1 MNADPGTSGEIVKA
15 ILVARDTN
23 VLLDSDLAVLY
34 GVSTTALN
42 QAVKR
47 NTARF
52 PHDFAFRLTAKE
64 TNALNQ
70 LRSSL
75 DTQKHRDPLKPP
87 FAFTEHG
94 AIMLAMILK
103 SPRAIEMSV
112 YVVRAFASLR
122 EAARANDQLLKQL
135 QKLEKRVGKHDAEIE
150 AILTAM
156 RALVAPASRPSSR
169 GIGFLA
175 EIK

>member
-1 MNADPGTSGEIVKA
+1 MIS
-15 ILVARDTN
+15 
-23 VLLDSDLAVLY
+23 
-34 GVSTTALN
+34 
-42 QAVKR
+42 
-47 NTARF
+47 
-52 PHDFAFRLTAKE
+52 
-64 TNALNQ
+64 
-70 LRSSL
+70 
-75 DTQKHRDPLKPP
+75 P

-135 QKLEKRVGKHDAEIE
+135 QQLEKRVGKHDAEIE

>member
-1 MNADPGTSGEIVKA
+1 MDTVSGTSGEIVKA
-15 ILVARDTN
+15 ILVARDVN
-23 VLLDSDLAVLY
+23 VLLDSDLATLY

-47 NTARF
+47 NAARF
-52 PHDFAFRLTAKE
+52 PQDFAFRLTSKE

-70 LRSSL
+70 LRSDL
-75 DTQKHRDPLKPP
+75 ATQKHRDPRKPP

-103 SPRAIEMSV
+103 SPRAIDMSV
-112 YVVRAFASLR
+112 YVVRAFAKLR

-135 QKLEKRVGKHDAEIE
+135 LQLEKRVGKHDAEIE
-150 AILTAM
+150 AILGAM
-156 RALVAPASRPSSR
+156 RALVAPASRPTR

-175 EIK
+175 DIK

>member
-1 MNADPGTSGEIVKA
+1 MPGVPGEIVKA
-15 ILVARDTN
+15 ILVTRDVN
-23 VLLDSDLAVLY
+23 VLLDSDLAALY

-47 NTARF
+47 NAKRF
-52 PHDFAFRLTAKE
+52 PRDFAFRLTSRE

-70 LRSSL
+70 LR
-75 DTQKHRDPLKPP
+75 DTPGTQKHRDPRKPP

-135 QKLEKRVGKHDAEIE
+135 QQLEKRVGKHDADIE
-150 AILTAM
+150 AILAAM
-156 RALVAPASRPSSR
+156 RALVVPANRPSR

>member
-1 MNADPGTSGEIVKA
+1 MVDIAPGKSNEIIKA
-15 ILVARDTN
+15 ILVARSVN
-23 VLLDSDLAVLY
+23 VLLDSDLAALY

-47 NTARF
+47 NGARF
-52 PHDFAFRLTAKE
+52 PEDFAFRLTSKE

-70 LRSSL
+70 LRGTL
-75 DTQKHRDPLKPP
+75 DVQKHRDPRKPP

-112 YVVRAFASLR
+112 YVVRAFSSLR
-122 EAARANDQLLKQL
+122 EAARANEQLLKKL
-135 QKLEKRVGKHDAEIE
+135 QQLEKHVGKHDAEIE
-150 AILTAM
+150 AILATM
-156 RALVAPASRPSSR
+156 RALVTPATRPSR

-175 EIK
+175 DIK

>member
-1 MNADPGTSGEIVKA
+1 MVDAAPGTSGEIVKS
-15 ILVARDTN
+15 ILVARDVN
-23 VLLDSDLAVLY
+23 VLLDSDLAALY

-47 NTARF
+47 NSARF
-52 PHDFAFRLTAKE
+52 PQDFAFRLTSKE
-64 TNALNQ
+64 TSALNQ
-70 LRSSL
+70 LRATL

-103 SPRAIEMSV
+103 SPRAIEVSV

-122 EAARANDQLLKQL
+122 EAARANEQLLKQL
-135 QKLEKRVGKHDAEIE
+135 QQLEKRVGKHDAEIE
-150 AILTAM
+150 AILAAM
-156 RALVAPASRPSSR
+156 RALVAPPSRSTR

-175 EIK
+175 DIR

>member
-1 MNADPGTSGEIVKA
+1 VSSASEEPVEIIKA
-15 ILVARDTN
+15 ILVARN
-23 VLLDSDLAVLY
+23 VSVLLDSDLAKLY
-34 GVSTTALN
+34 GVSTMALN

-47 NTARF
+47 NAARF
-52 PHDFAFRLTAKE
+52 PQDFAFRLTAQE
-64 TNALNQ
+64 THTINQ
-70 LRSSL
+70 LRGPLSA
-75 DTQKHRDPLKPP
+75 QKHRDPHKPP

-103 SPRAIEMSV
+103 SARAIEMSV
-112 YVVRAFASLR
+112 YVVRAFARLR
-122 EAARANDQLLKQL
+122 EAALVNEQLARQL
-135 QKLEKRVGKHDAEIE
+135 QLLEKRVGKHDAAIE

-156 RALVAPASRPSSR
+156 KALVAPANRPSQ

>member
-1 MNADPGTSGEIVKA
+1 VDAAPGTSSQIVKA
-15 ILVARDTN
+15 ILVARDVN
-23 VLLDSDLAVLY
+23 ILLDSDLAGLY

-47 NTARF
+47 NAGRF
-52 PHDFAFRLTAKE
+52 PQDFAFRLTSKE

-70 LRSSL
+70 LRGAL
-75 DTQKHRDPLKPP
+75 DSQKHRDPLKPP

-103 SPRAIEMSV
+103 SARAIEMSV

-122 EAARANDQLLKQL
+122 EAARANEQLLKQL
-135 QKLEKRVGKHDAEIE
+135 QQLEKRVGKHDGELE
-150 AILTAM
+150 AILAAM
-156 RALVAPASRPSSR
+156 KALVAPPGRPSR

-175 EIK
+175 DIK